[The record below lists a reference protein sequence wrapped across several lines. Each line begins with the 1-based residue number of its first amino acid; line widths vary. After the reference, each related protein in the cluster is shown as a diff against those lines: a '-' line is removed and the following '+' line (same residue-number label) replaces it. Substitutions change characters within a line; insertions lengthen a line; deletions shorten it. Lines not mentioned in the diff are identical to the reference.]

1 MTINI
6 SIQDVVDNLH
16 PKITVLGVGGS
27 GGNAVNNMINANLEG
42 VDFLI
47 ANTDAQAL
55 QISKCPNKIQLGL
68 NSTKGLGAGM
78 RPDIGKQAAE
88 EAIQDLSE
96 KFDGSHMLF
105 IAAGMGGGTGTGAAP
120 VIAKLAREKGILTVG
135 VVTKPFHFEGS
146 QRMKLADKGI
156 EELQQYVDTLLTIPN
171 QNLFRI
177 ANEKTTFS
185 DAFKMA
191 DDVLYAG
198 VRGVTDLMVQPGM
211 INLDFSDIKTVM
223 SEMGKAMMGTGEASG
238 EARAIAAAEAAI
250 ANPLIDDVS
259 LKGAKGLI
267 INITGGKDITLYE
280 VDEAANRIKQE
291 VDEEANIIYG
301 TTCDERLEGLVRVS
315 IVATGIDANINK
327 LAKPIE
333 NFAPININNEI
344 YKNDNVETNEQNND
358 QVNSIASNYEDKL
371 IDTTSEK
378 DKNFIEENI
387 NMDHVNINEQKTE
400 DLDTELIS
408 ENDHQDVVENIS
420 IETNDILEEKTN
432 EILEEETNDIL
443 EEDLKHDHALK
454 DEENNTTNEASVR
467 RLSLFDTLT
476 TESTE
481 TPADNINLT
490 EKTEPILSPSEEV
503 LDTSKS
509 EDLPIKDELINE
521 FDAEEKHSIDA
532 DNEFNHYA
540 SAVKVENDWYY
551 FDSNLEPEYDRYS
564 SDIYNEILA
573 GESARL
579 SKLYPKYKW
588 VEIKEGMIYN
598 SNRNVFPAKNGLLIQ
613 QIAPLNQP
621 LPVITLDADLE
632 QMLIKMARQSGEEGL
647 VLDNELAQKLLTK
660 IAETTQKLSNEGKTA
675 ALVVSPAIRR
685 QFSAIVRQHVEE
697 MIVLAFTELPDNR
710 KINVV
715 ASIAG

>member
-6 SIQDVVDNLH
+6 SIQDVGQNLH

-55 QISKCPNKIQLGL
+55 QISNCPNKIQLGL

-146 QRMKLADKGI
+146 QRMKLAERGI
-156 EELQQYVDTLLTIPN
+156 EELQQYVDTLLIIPN

-223 SEMGKAMMGTGEASG
+223 SEMGKAMMGTGEAQG
-238 EARAIAAAEAAI
+238 EGRAIAAAEAAI

-291 VDEEANIIYG
+291 IDEEANIIYG
-301 TTCDERLEGLVRVS
+301 TTCDDRLEGVVRVS
-315 IVATGIDANINK
+315 IVATGIDANNN
-327 LAKPIE
+327 LSAKPIE
-333 NFAPININNEI
+333 NFASININNDI
-344 YKNDNVETNEQNND
+344 YKQDIGKSEILSENNRLHENNSEQNNVLD
-358 QVNSIASNYEDKL
+358 NQKDEKLNETIIDKSDNNSFDLAEEIK
-371 IDTTSEK
+371 IDE
-378 DKNFIEENI
+378 I
-387 NMDHVNINEQKTE
+387 NN
-400 DLDTELIS
+400 LD
-408 ENDHQDVVENIS
+408 
-420 IETNDILEEKTN
+420 LEEKIN
-432 EILEEETNDIL
+432 DKLNEETEISETENQIETDNMSNDLISSSSDI
-443 EEDLKHDHALK
+443 EKSND
-454 DEENNTTNEASVR
+454 TSVR
-467 RLSLFDTLT
+467 RLSLFDTL
-476 TESTE
+476 STE
-481 TPADNINLT
+481 NKPDSNLL
-490 EKTEPILSPSEEV
+490 ENNLDMKTEPVIASLDENIEENV
-503 LDTSKS
+503 S
-509 EDLPIKDELINE
+509 EDN
-521 FDAEEKHSIDA
+521 
-532 DNEFNHYA
+532 N
-540 SAVKVENDWYY
+540 
-551 FDSNLEPEYDRYS
+551 
-564 SDIYNEILA
+564 
-573 GESARL
+573 
-579 SKLYPKYKW
+579 
-588 VEIKEGMIYN
+588 
-598 SNRNVFPAKNGLLIQ
+598 
-613 QIAPLNQP
+613 
-621 LPVITLDADLE
+621 
-632 QMLIKMARQSGEEGL
+632 
-647 VLDNELAQKLLTK
+647 LDNSDKKEFSPEEIENSEIDEEYNQETDEELLDIPTFL
-660 IAETTQKLSNEGKTA
+660 
-675 ALVVSPAIRR
+675 RR
-685 QFSAIVRQHVEE
+685 QA
-697 MIVLAFTELPDNR
+697 N
-710 KINVV
+710 
-715 ASIAG
+715 

>member
-6 SIQDVVDNLH
+6 SIQDVEQNLH

-55 QISKCPNKIQLGL
+55 QISSCPNKIQLGL

-78 RPDIGKQAAE
+78 RPDIGRQAAE

-96 KFDGSHMLF
+96 KFEGSHMLF

-146 QRMKLADKGI
+146 QRMKLAEKGI

-223 SEMGKAMMGTGEASG
+223 SEMGKAMMGTGEAQG
-238 EARAIAAAEAAI
+238 EGRAIAAAEAAI

-301 TTCDERLEGLVRVS
+301 TTCDDRLEGVVRVS
-315 IVATGIDANINK
+315 IVATGIDANNNIS
-327 LAKPIE
+327 AKPIE

-344 YKNDNVETNEQNND
+344 YKQDIEKPEPLTESTVLQDHSLQNGSILDEEINISKEEILDNQNTENIDLDEQININQIET
-358 QVNSIASNYEDKL
+358 ASL
-371 IDTTSEK
+371 
-378 DKNFIEENI
+378 EENI
-387 NMDHVNINEQKTE
+387 DDKVFEQNEALEAADQIET
-400 DLDTELIS
+400 D
-408 ENDHQDVVENIS
+408 NIS
-420 IETNDILEEKTN
+420 D
-432 EILEEETNDIL
+432 EILDSSSHIEKPNET
-443 EEDLKHDHALK
+443 
-454 DEENNTTNEASVR
+454 SVR
-467 RLSLFDTLT
+467 RLSLFDTL
-476 TESTE
+476 STE
-481 TPADNINLT
+481 NKFEDISSENEPLQ
-490 EKTEPILSPSEEV
+490 KTEPVFASSDEKIEENDSEY
-503 LDTSKS
+503 KNS
-509 EDLPIKDELINE
+509 EDNNLSVDEKEE
-521 FDAEEKHSIDA
+521 FSAEETESSEIDE
-532 DNEFNHYA
+532 EFNQ
-540 SAVKVENDWYY
+540 ETEEE
-551 FDSNLEPEYDRYS
+551 LL
-564 SDIYNEILA
+564 DIPTFL
-573 GESARL
+573 
-579 SKLYPKYKW
+579 
-588 VEIKEGMIYN
+588 
-598 SNRNVFPAKNGLLIQ
+598 
-613 QIAPLNQP
+613 
-621 LPVITLDADLE
+621 
-632 QMLIKMARQSGEEGL
+632 
-647 VLDNELAQKLLTK
+647 
-660 IAETTQKLSNEGKTA
+660 
-675 ALVVSPAIRR
+675 RR
-685 QFSAIVRQHVEE
+685 QA
-697 MIVLAFTELPDNR
+697 N
-710 KINVV
+710 
-715 ASIAG
+715 

>member
-6 SIQDVVDNLH
+6 SIQDVAQNLH

-55 QISKCPNKIQLGL
+55 QISSCPNKIQLGL

-88 EAIQDLSE
+88 EAIQDLNE
-96 KFDGSHMLF
+96 KFEGSHMLF

-146 QRMKLADKGI
+146 QRMKLAEKGI
-156 EELQQYVDTLLTIPN
+156 DELQQYVDTLLTIPN

-223 SEMGKAMMGTGEASG
+223 SEMGKAMMGTGEAQG
-238 EARAIAAAEAAI
+238 EGRAIAAAEAAI

-301 TTCDERLEGLVRVS
+301 TTCDDRLEGVVRVS
-315 IVATGIDANINK
+315 IVATGIDANNNIS
-327 LAKPIE
+327 AKPIE
-333 NFAPININNEI
+333 SFAPININNDI
-344 YKNDNVETNEQNND
+344 YKQDIEKSELLSDSSTLQENTSQDGSILDAEINEITNAGMLNNQNSDEFNEDEQTNIN
-358 QVNSIASNYEDKL
+358 QLE
-371 IDTTSEK
+371 TTSL
-378 DKNFIEENI
+378 EENI
-387 NMDHVNINEQKTE
+387 DDKASFQNEATE
-400 DLDTELIS
+400 TLDQIET
-408 ENDHQDVVENIS
+408 DNIS
-420 IETNDILEEKTN
+420 GEVSSSSFDTDKPN
-432 EILEEETNDIL
+432 EV
-443 EEDLKHDHALK
+443 
-454 DEENNTTNEASVR
+454 SVR
-467 RLSLFDTLT
+467 RLSLFDTL
-476 TESTE
+476 STE
-481 TPADNINLT
+481 NKSEDMAEENNILT
-490 EKTEPILSPSEEV
+490 KTEPVFASSEEKIEEN
-503 LDTSKS
+503 DSKDNNS
-509 EDLPIKDELINE
+509 EDDNSSIIEKEE
-521 FDAEEKHSIDA
+521 FSAEENETSEID
-532 DNEFNHYA
+532 DEFNQ
-540 SAVKVENDWYY
+540 ETEEE
-551 FDSNLEPEYDRYS
+551 LL
-564 SDIYNEILA
+564 DIPTFL
-573 GESARL
+573 
-579 SKLYPKYKW
+579 
-588 VEIKEGMIYN
+588 
-598 SNRNVFPAKNGLLIQ
+598 
-613 QIAPLNQP
+613 
-621 LPVITLDADLE
+621 
-632 QMLIKMARQSGEEGL
+632 
-647 VLDNELAQKLLTK
+647 
-660 IAETTQKLSNEGKTA
+660 
-675 ALVVSPAIRR
+675 RR
-685 QFSAIVRQHVEE
+685 QA
-697 MIVLAFTELPDNR
+697 N
-710 KINVV
+710 
-715 ASIAG
+715 

>member
-6 SIQDVVDNLH
+6 SLQDVGDNLH

-55 QISKCPNKIQLGL
+55 QISKCSNKIQLGL

-78 RPDIGKQAAE
+78 RPDVGKQAAE
-88 EAIQDLSE
+88 EAIQDLTE
-96 KFDGSHMLF
+96 KLQGSHMLF

-120 VIAKLAREKGILTVG
+120 VIAKLAREQGILTVG

-156 EELQQYVDTLLTIPN
+156 EELQQFVDTLLTIPN

-238 EARAIAAAEAAI
+238 EGRAIAAAEAAI

-301 TTCDERLEGLVRVS
+301 TTCDDRLEGLVRVS
-315 IVATGIDANINK
+315 IVATGIDAKINMN
-327 LAKPIE
+327 LNSNE
-333 NFAPININNEI
+333 NFAPININNQIYKKNNLEVNSNEI
-344 YKNDNVETNEQNND
+344 NNYIKLDNDISGEIEEVSNNSLEETITTTESKNLSNDEINSLENEESKTEEAIDLKNKTDEIEVEQIFSNENEKIVDEISQEVKNDNLEKSEI
-358 QVNSIASNYEDKL
+358 NSEP
-371 IDTTSEK
+371 T
-378 DKNFIEENI
+378 
-387 NMDHVNINEQKTE
+387 
-400 DLDTELIS
+400 
-408 ENDHQDVVENIS
+408 
-420 IETNDILEEKTN
+420 
-432 EILEEETNDIL
+432 
-443 EEDLKHDHALK
+443 
-454 DEENNTTNEASVR
+454 VR
-467 RLSLFDTLT
+467 RLSLFDNLSA
-476 TESTE
+476 ESEEKSLSNVSNE
-481 TPADNINLT
+481 TSF
-490 EKTEPILSPSEEV
+490 EKSEPILNSSDEGMNNEEN
-503 LDTSKS
+503 LD
-509 EDLPIKDELINE
+509 
-521 FDAEEKHSIDA
+521 
-532 DNEFNHYA
+532 
-540 SAVKVENDWYY
+540 ENN
-551 FDSNLEPEYDRYS
+551 SSTS
-564 SDIYNEILA
+564 SDIEFNPEENDSSEID
-573 GESARL
+573 E
-579 SKLYPKYKW
+579 
-588 VEIKEGMIYN
+588 EFNQETEEE
-598 SNRNVFPAKNGLLIQ
+598 LLDI
-613 QIAPLNQP
+613 PTFL
-621 LPVITLDADLE
+621 
-632 QMLIKMARQSGEEGL
+632 
-647 VLDNELAQKLLTK
+647 
-660 IAETTQKLSNEGKTA
+660 
-675 ALVVSPAIRR
+675 RR
-685 QFSAIVRQHVEE
+685 QA
-697 MIVLAFTELPDNR
+697 N
-710 KINVV
+710 
-715 ASIAG
+715 

>member
-6 SIQDVVDNLH
+6 SIQDVDQNLH

-68 NSTKGLGAGM
+68 NSTRGLGAGM
-78 RPDIGKQAAE
+78 RPEIGRKAAE

-96 KFDGSHMLF
+96 KFDGCHMLF
-105 IAAGMGGGTGTGAAP
+105 VAAGMGGGTGTGAAP

-146 QRMKLADKGI
+146 QRMKLAEKGI

-177 ANEKTTFS
+177 ANEKTTFA

-238 EARAIAAAEAAI
+238 DGRAIAAAEAAI

-291 VDEEANIIYG
+291 IDENANIIYG
-301 TTCDERLEGLVRVS
+301 TTCDDRLEGLVRVS
-315 IVATGIDANINK
+315 IVATGIDAEMSIN
-327 LAKPIE
+327 ANPME
-333 NFAPININNEI
+333 NFAPINLNNEI
-344 YKNDNVETNEQNND
+344 YKKELD
-358 QVNSIASNYEDKL
+358 S
-371 IDTTSEK
+371 SEK
-378 DKNFIEENI
+378 LNFESNEE
-387 NMDHVNINEQKTE
+387 
-400 DLDTELIS
+400 
-408 ENDHQDVVENIS
+408 VENIS
-420 IETNDILEEKTN
+420 NQTQENHSHNINSYPSDDLSIEESTLQELNQSSDLISN
-432 EILEEETNDIL
+432 ELKEETDTIPHSENESLPISKNDVSEETSELIMDKKHEVL
-443 EEDLKHDHALK
+443 EQN
-454 DEENNTTNEASVR
+454 DEPSVR

-476 TESTE
+476 NENSE
-481 TPADNINLT
+481 LAPINKNEEV
-490 EKTEPILSPSEEV
+490 EKSEPIIESNDGASLQSEY
-503 LDTSKS
+503 S
-509 EDLPIKDELINE
+509 EDNNSENSLNE
-521 FDAEEKHSIDA
+521 FDGEDRISSEEDE
-532 DNEFNHYA
+532 EFNQ
-540 SAVKVENDWYY
+540 ETEEE
-551 FDSNLEPEYDRYS
+551 LL
-564 SDIYNEILA
+564 DIPTFL
-573 GESARL
+573 
-579 SKLYPKYKW
+579 
-588 VEIKEGMIYN
+588 
-598 SNRNVFPAKNGLLIQ
+598 
-613 QIAPLNQP
+613 
-621 LPVITLDADLE
+621 
-632 QMLIKMARQSGEEGL
+632 
-647 VLDNELAQKLLTK
+647 
-660 IAETTQKLSNEGKTA
+660 
-675 ALVVSPAIRR
+675 RR
-685 QFSAIVRQHVEE
+685 QA
-697 MIVLAFTELPDNR
+697 N
-710 KINVV
+710 
-715 ASIAG
+715 

>member
-6 SIQDVVDNLH
+6 SIQDVAQNLH

-55 QISKCPNKIQLGL
+55 QISSCPNKIQLGL

-78 RPDIGKQAAE
+78 RPDIGRQAAE
-88 EAIQDLSE
+88 EAIQDLNE
-96 KFDGSHMLF
+96 KFEGSHMLF

-146 QRMKLADKGI
+146 QRMKLAEKGI

-223 SEMGKAMMGTGEASG
+223 SEMGKAMMGTGEAQG
-238 EARAIAAAEAAI
+238 EGRAIAAAEAAI

-301 TTCDERLEGLVRVS
+301 TTCDDRLEGIVRVS
-315 IVATGIDANINK
+315 IVATGIDANNNI

-333 NFAPININNEI
+333 NFAPININNDI
-344 YKNDNVETNEQNND
+344 YKQDIEKSESLTESTVSQDHSLQNQSNLDEEINGISNEEIHNNQNSENIDLDEQTNINQIET
-358 QVNSIASNYEDKL
+358 ASL
-371 IDTTSEK
+371 
-378 DKNFIEENI
+378 EENI
-387 NMDHVNINEQKTE
+387 NDIDNKLFEQNEVSE
-400 DLDTELIS
+400 DLDQIETDNIS
-408 ENDHQDVVENIS
+408 EEESSSSSH
-420 IETNDILEEKTN
+420 IEKPN
-432 EILEEETNDIL
+432 ET
-443 EEDLKHDHALK
+443 
-454 DEENNTTNEASVR
+454 SVR
-467 RLSLFDTLT
+467 RLSLFDTL
-476 TESTE
+476 STE
-481 TPADNINLT
+481 NKSEDISSET
-490 EKTEPILSPSEEV
+490 EVQTKTEPVFASSEEKIEEN
-503 LDTSKS
+503 LS
-509 EDLPIKDELINE
+509 EDNNLSIDEKE
-521 FDAEEKHSIDA
+521 FSAEENESSEID
-532 DNEFNHYA
+532 DEFNQ
-540 SAVKVENDWYY
+540 ETEEE
-551 FDSNLEPEYDRYS
+551 LL
-564 SDIYNEILA
+564 DIPTFL
-573 GESARL
+573 
-579 SKLYPKYKW
+579 
-588 VEIKEGMIYN
+588 
-598 SNRNVFPAKNGLLIQ
+598 
-613 QIAPLNQP
+613 
-621 LPVITLDADLE
+621 
-632 QMLIKMARQSGEEGL
+632 
-647 VLDNELAQKLLTK
+647 
-660 IAETTQKLSNEGKTA
+660 
-675 ALVVSPAIRR
+675 RR
-685 QFSAIVRQHVEE
+685 QA
-697 MIVLAFTELPDNR
+697 N
-710 KINVV
+710 
-715 ASIAG
+715 

>member
-6 SIQDVVDNLH
+6 SIQDVAQNLH

-55 QISKCPNKIQLGL
+55 QISNCPNKIQLGL

-78 RPDIGKQAAE
+78 RPDIGRQAAE

-96 KFDGSHMLF
+96 KFEGSHMLF

-135 VVTKPFHFEGS
+135 VVTKPFHFEGL
-146 QRMKLADKGI
+146 QRMKLAEKGI

-223 SEMGKAMMGTGEASG
+223 SEMGKAMMGTGEAQG
-238 EARAIAAAEAAI
+238 EGRAIAAAEAAI

-301 TTCDERLEGLVRVS
+301 TTCDDRLEGVVRVS
-315 IVATGIDANINK
+315 IVATGIDANNST
-327 LAKPIE
+327 LAKPLE
-333 NFAPININNEI
+333 NFAPININNDI
-344 YKNDNVETNEQNND
+344 YK
-358 QVNSIASNYEDKL
+358 ED
-371 IDTTSEK
+371 SEK
-378 DKNFIEENI
+378 SESLPENMILQENTLNDENI
-387 NMDHVNINEQKTE
+387 QDEEINEFSNDENLNSEISDSSK
-400 DLDTELIS
+400 LDKQTTTGQIQ
-408 ENDHQDVVENIS
+408 NPIIDENIDNKVFEQIDVPETIDQ
-420 IETNDILEEKTN
+420 IETDNIPEEVSSPPQHIEKTN
-432 EILEEETNDIL
+432 ET
-443 EEDLKHDHALK
+443 
-454 DEENNTTNEASVR
+454 SVR
-467 RLSLFDTLT
+467 RLSLFDTL
-476 TESTE
+476 STE
-481 TPADNINLT
+481 NESEDIASENKVL
-490 EKTEPILSPSEEV
+490 EKTEPVFASSEE
-503 LDTSKS
+503 KIEENIS
-509 EDLPIKDELINE
+509 EDNNLGINE
-521 FDAEEKHSIDA
+521 KE
-532 DNEFNHYA
+532 EFNA
-540 SAVKVENDWYY
+540 EDI
-551 FDSNLEPEYDRYS
+551 ES
-564 SDIYNEILA
+564 SEIDDEFNQETEEELLDIPTFL
-573 GESARL
+573 
-579 SKLYPKYKW
+579 
-588 VEIKEGMIYN
+588 
-598 SNRNVFPAKNGLLIQ
+598 
-613 QIAPLNQP
+613 
-621 LPVITLDADLE
+621 
-632 QMLIKMARQSGEEGL
+632 
-647 VLDNELAQKLLTK
+647 
-660 IAETTQKLSNEGKTA
+660 
-675 ALVVSPAIRR
+675 RR
-685 QFSAIVRQHVEE
+685 QA
-697 MIVLAFTELPDNR
+697 N
-710 KINVV
+710 
-715 ASIAG
+715 

>member
-6 SIQDVVDNLH
+6 SIQDVAHNLH

-27 GGNAVNNMINANLEG
+27 GGNAVNNMINSNLEG

-55 QISKCPNKIQLGL
+55 QISNCPNKIQLGL

-96 KFDGSHMLF
+96 KFEGSHMLF

-146 QRMKLADKGI
+146 QRMKLAEKGI

-223 SEMGKAMMGTGEASG
+223 SEMGKAMMGTGEAQG
-238 EARAIAAAEAAI
+238 EGRAIAAAEAAI

-291 VDEEANIIYG
+291 IDEEANIIYG
-301 TTCDERLEGLVRVS
+301 TTCDERLEGVVRVS
-315 IVATGIDANINK
+315 IVATGIDANNIS
-327 LAKPIE
+327 AKPIE
-333 NFAPININNEI
+333 NFAPININNDI
-344 YKNDNVETNEQNND
+344 YKQNLEKSEITNESNKLQENKLEQENILNNE
-358 QVNSIASNYEDKL
+358 NTETSNLEITDIPESNAPAFEEESNISKIEEL
-371 IDTTSEK
+371 
-378 DKNFIEENI
+378 NLEENI
-387 NMDHVNINEQKTE
+387 NNKVY
-400 DLDTELIS
+400 
-408 ENDHQDVVENIS
+408 
-420 IETNDILEEKTN
+420 
-432 EILEEETNDIL
+432 EETENSLNENHVEADSDSNDL
-443 EEDLKHDHALK
+443 T
-454 DEENNTTNEASVR
+454 NSTTNIEKLNQSSAR
-467 RLSLFDTLT
+467 RLSLFDTFAEEKKSEDIFVKNDIL
-476 TESTE
+476 
-481 TPADNINLT
+481 D
-490 EKTEPILSPSEEV
+490 KTEPVLETLDEKLEENIPQ
-503 LDTSKS
+503 DNI
-509 EDLPIKDELINE
+509 EDVNE
-521 FDAEEKHSIDA
+521 NVEFNAEETENSEIDN
-532 DNEFNHYA
+532 DFNQENE
-540 SAVKVENDWYY
+540 EE
-551 FDSNLEPEYDRYS
+551 LL
-564 SDIYNEILA
+564 DIPTFL
-573 GESARL
+573 
-579 SKLYPKYKW
+579 
-588 VEIKEGMIYN
+588 
-598 SNRNVFPAKNGLLIQ
+598 
-613 QIAPLNQP
+613 
-621 LPVITLDADLE
+621 
-632 QMLIKMARQSGEEGL
+632 
-647 VLDNELAQKLLTK
+647 
-660 IAETTQKLSNEGKTA
+660 
-675 ALVVSPAIRR
+675 RR
-685 QFSAIVRQHVEE
+685 QA
-697 MIVLAFTELPDNR
+697 N
-710 KINVV
+710 
-715 ASIAG
+715 

>member
-6 SIQDVVDNLH
+6 SIQDVDQNLH

-27 GGNAVNNMINANLEG
+27 GGNAINNMINANLEG

-78 RPDIGKQAAE
+78 RPDIGKKAAE
-88 EAIQDLSE
+88 EAIQDLNE

-238 EARAIAAAEAAI
+238 DGRAVAAAEAAI

-301 TTCDERLEGLVRVS
+301 TTCDDRLEGLVRVS
-315 IVATGIDANINK
+315 IVATGIDANAVSSS
-327 LAKPIE
+327 LSEE
-333 NFAPININNEI
+333 NFAPIAINNEI
-344 YKNDNVETNEQNND
+344 YKKEDLKTNDTQPTLYSDSENQNNLTD
-358 QVNSIASNYEDKL
+358 SSDLLHEEFQVNSKNNDPINHNDLNNFDSN
-371 IDTTSEK
+371 TSAEK
-378 DKNFIEENI
+378 NEN
-387 NMDHVNINEQKTE
+387 NER
-400 DLDTELIS
+400 
-408 ENDHQDVVENIS
+408 VENS
-420 IETNDILEEKTN
+420 ILSDTNN
-432 EILEEETNDIL
+432 EIPEVAEVTVQEEEIATDSIN
-443 EEDLKHDHALK
+443 KYK
-454 DEENNTTNEASVR
+454 PQTASESNVR
-467 RLSLFDTLT
+467 RLSLFDTLSDKKVDKA
-476 TESTE
+476 EDIDIIQAKS
-481 TPADNINLT
+481 
-490 EKTEPILSPSEEV
+490 EPILSSQQASENDPEKFV
-503 LDTSKS
+503 DNDILGDTK
-509 EDLPIKDELINE
+509 
-521 FDAEEKHSIDA
+521 
-532 DNEFNHYA
+532 NEFN
-540 SAVKVENDWYY
+540 
-551 FDSNLEPEYDRYS
+551 PE
-564 SDIYNEILA
+564 E
-573 GESARL
+573 
-579 SKLYPKYKW
+579 
-588 VEIKEGMIYN
+588 
-598 SNRNVFPAKNGLLIQ
+598 
-613 QIAPLNQP
+613 
-621 LPVITLDADLE
+621 
-632 QMLIKMARQSGEEGL
+632 
-647 VLDNELAQKLLTK
+647 NELNNLDEEFNQENEEELLDIPTF
-660 IAETTQKLSNEGKTA
+660 L
-675 ALVVSPAIRR
+675 RR
-685 QFSAIVRQHVEE
+685 QA
-697 MIVLAFTELPDNR
+697 N
-710 KINVV
+710 
-715 ASIAG
+715 